1 MKVKKRGGSEEDF
14 LHVKIVSAAVKA
26 GASVELAD
34 DIAKSAEEH
43 FKEREVVNSSE
54 IREYVLNYLKE
65 REPLA
70 YENWI
75 RFDSRA
81 KGVSS

>member
-1 MKVKKRGGSEEDF
+1 MRVRKRNGSEEDF
-14 LHVKIVSAAVKA
+14 LLVKIVSAAVKA

-34 DIAKSAEEH
+34 EVAKSAEEY
-43 FKEREVVNSSE
+43 FKEKEVVDSSE
-54 IREYVLNYLKE
+54 IREFVLNYLKE
-65 REPLA
+65 KEPSA